1 MLKWRQSFRV
11 FYDNNWTYGRGYVGL
26 SAAYR
31 VNDRFTVFGTYE
43 MFCDKENNKQ
53 NVITAGLSCR
63 LSVDFASNPSPTRDY
78 ENGSTDNVHS
88 SRTDQQ
94 SIQLLFFRSF
104 GAQVYQD
111 NVWYQSCGHFKT
123 LLEMLRFHQILFG
136 ENCISCHAGRLAKK

>member
-1 MLKWRQSFRV
+1 MIYTRRVCSIISYLMLEWRQSFRV
-11 FYDNNWTYGRGYVGL
+11 FYDNNWTYGSCYVGL

-43 MFCDKENNKQ
+43 MICDKENNKQ

-94 SIQLLFFRSF
+94 SIQLLFSGLLGRKSTRTMF
-104 GAQVYQD
+104 GTRAAA
-111 NVWYQSCGHFKT
+111 
-123 LLEMLRFHQILFG
+123 
-136 ENCISCHAGRLAKK
+136 ISKHY